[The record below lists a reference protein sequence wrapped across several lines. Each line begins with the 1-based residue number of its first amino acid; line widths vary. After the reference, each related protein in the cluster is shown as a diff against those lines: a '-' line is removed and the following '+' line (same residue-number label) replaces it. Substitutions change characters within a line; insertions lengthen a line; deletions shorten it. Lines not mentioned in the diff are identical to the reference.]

1 MNQEEQGK
9 KMQQVIAKAWM
20 DDGFKQMLLADPAA
34 ALKQEGIEVPEGMQI
49 KAVENTDKVFHLVLP
64 PKPTSAELSDVQ
76 LDAAAG
82 GLCCCANCCQCLPS
96 NSCAPLTYSKLCG
109 G

>member
-20 DDGFKQMLLADPAA
+20 DDSFKQMLLADPAA
-34 ALKQEGIEVPEGMQI
+34 ALKQEGITVPDGVMI

-64 PKPTSAELSDVQ
+64 PKPADGELMDEQ
-76 LDAAAG
+76 LDAVAG
-82 GLCCCANCCQCLPS
+82 GFTITGGCAFTQDVCKYHN
-96 NSCAPLTYSKLCG
+96 
-109 G
+109 